1 MMAGRARECLKVLRW
16 SADDLA
22 DELRQSSAHVKAWLE
37 GRAPVPLA
45 VAAWLEALVKLHR
58 SLAPPTLDRCPDAVR
73 QIDVDRPNEPLSVH
87 TFAQQPHPRRS
98 LTRDGATTRTLVR
111 PTVRKGSTHASHPL

>member
-1 MMAGRARECLKVLRW
+1 MIATRARECLKVLRW

-22 DELRQSSAHVKAWLE
+22 DELGQSVSDVQAWLE

-58 SLAPPTLDRCPDAVR
+58 SLAPPNLDRCPDSVC
-73 QIDVDRPNEPLSVH
+73 QIDMDRPNEPLGALAVR

-98 LTRDGATTRTLVR
+98 LTRDGATTRTVVH
-111 PTVRKGSTHASHPL
+111 PTLMKGPNHA